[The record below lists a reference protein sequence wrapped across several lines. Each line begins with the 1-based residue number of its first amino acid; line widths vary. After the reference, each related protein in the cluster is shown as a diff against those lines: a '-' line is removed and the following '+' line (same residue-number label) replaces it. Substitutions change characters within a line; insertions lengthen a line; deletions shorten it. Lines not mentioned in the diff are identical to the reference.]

1 HIFTDYFGDDDRKYF
16 DALARQYKT
25 RIKIYLINGDRLRS
39 LPCTKN
45 WTHAIYFRFVIAD
58 YFFNKAPKVLYLDA
72 DIICQGTIEPLINY
86 TFSEHTVAMV
96 VTEGQKDWWA
106 KRAHSLGVAGIA
118 NGYFN
123 SGFLLINTNQW
134 TNERVSARAIAMLSD
149 PEIVKKITHPDQD
162 VLNMLLA
169 DKLVYADIKYNT
181 QFSLNYQL
189 KESFK
194 NPVTNDTV
202 FIHYIG
208 PTKPWH
214 DWAWDYPISQA
225 FMAAKN
231 ASPWKDTALLK
242 PVNS

>member
-1 HIFTDYFGDDDRKYF
+1 
-16 DALARQYKT
+16 
-25 RIKIYLINGDRLRS
+25 
-39 LPCTKN
+39 
-45 WTHAIYFRFVIAD
+45 
-58 YFFNKAPKVLYLDA
+58 
-72 DIICQGTIEPLINY
+72 
-86 TFSEHTVAMV
+86 MV

-202 FIHYIG
+202 LFIILVQLNPGMTG
-208 PTKPWH
+208 PGIIQYHK
-214 DWAWDYPISQA
+214 
-225 FMAAKN
+225 
-231 ASPWKDTALLK
+231 LLWRQK
-242 PVNS
+242 MLHHGRILRY

>member
-1 HIFTDYFGDDDRKYF
+1 
-16 DALARQYKT
+16 
-25 RIKIYLINGDRLRS
+25 
-39 LPCTKN
+39 
-45 WTHAIYFRFVIAD
+45 
-58 YFFNKAPKVLYLDA
+58 
-72 DIICQGTIEPLINY
+72 
-86 TFSEHTVAMV
+86 M
-96 VTEGQKDWWA
+96 
-106 KRAHSLGVAGIA
+106 
-118 NGYFN
+118 
-123 SGFLLINTNQW
+123 
-134 TNERVSARAIAMLSD
+134 
-149 PEIVKKITHPDQD
+149 
-162 VLNMLLA
+162 A

-242 PVNS
+242 PVNRIWQLSFVFYKKAKALILIIYTLNNSSCRTKSQWRFEERLRWP

>member
-1 HIFTDYFGDDDRKYF
+1 
-16 DALARQYKT
+16 
-25 RIKIYLINGDRLRS
+25 
-39 LPCTKN
+39 
-45 WTHAIYFRFVIAD
+45 
-58 YFFNKAPKVLYLDA
+58 
-72 DIICQGTIEPLINY
+72 
-86 TFSEHTVAMV
+86 
-96 VTEGQKDWWA
+96 
-106 KRAHSLGVAGIA
+106 
-118 NGYFN
+118 
-123 SGFLLINTNQW
+123 
-134 TNERVSARAIAMLSD
+134 IAMLSD

-242 PVNS
+242 PVNSNQLRYSAKHMLKKKQYIKGFGNYLLYFIKKLKH